1 MPIDYSTYCD
11 DWKLRSRF
19 IRFHRAKNKCE
30 KCGAENHLP
39 HPETGGYV
47 VLTVAHLDH
56 NIDNNSFFNLKALCQ
71 RCHLGYDLQ
80 YRIAKKEKI
89 QYKLFA

>member
-1 MPIDYSTYCD
+1 MPIDYKLYCD

-19 IRFHRAKNKCE
+19 IRYYRAKNKCE
-30 KCGAENHLP
+30 NCGAENHLP
-39 HPETGGYV
+39 HPETKSFV

-71 RCHLGYDLQ
+71 QCHLRYDAAFRKENREQ
-80 YRIAKKEKI
+80 Y
-89 QYKLFA
+89 QYKLF